1 MQRINQKR
9 RKMKKL
15 KRGVAAVLLIT
26 TSILPITSADIVGKV
41 IDKSNKLPLLGA
53 TVQIDGTQNGTITNS
68 NGVFTLSGLQET
80 KYVVSIK
87 YISYKT
93 QKIEGVQA
101 ISSVEKDTLTIQ
113 MEPNEQ
119 KLNAVTVRGIARKN
133 TETAMISATKS
144 SPVIVSNVSAQEIGS
159 VEN

>member
-1 MQRINQKR
+1 
-9 RKMKKL
+9 MKKL

>member
-1 MQRINQKR
+1 
-9 RKMKKL
+9 MKKL

-133 TETAMISATKS
+133 TETAMQGKRYAS
-144 SPVIVSNVSAQEIGS
+144 SHRIWRSSILRS
-159 VEN
+159 